1 MLAKHLITPSL
12 HFSGLSRLLPLP
24 HTYGSFPA
32 SFLHLD
38 RPWLNFV
45 ILSSAGIP
53 AKNKVDPKDVPPP
66 TPVTLPRFQPFAHVD
81 DPVDEVAALSAL
93 LRNTGRSTAALG
105 PLGFSA
111 IGLNLNLDAKPA
123 DLIPDSSYIPDF
135 DDWEKLTPDEAQEKN
150 QSTRNPLRNGSVSP
164 GCHVYLER
172 KKELSNANED
182 AFRTVRRLPAPK
194 GKTQARLGNAYEF
207 FRCLEAFTSFWDD
220 PTQPPPLPPSPE
232 APAEGTSSG
241 GTVNSEGEK
250 PASPKLDDGSSFFR
264 TSAGSSMPLEYR
276 NNLMTA
282 FVKLV
287 AYDFGCNVSPS
298 RTEPRLHFSSPQ
310 GSGSRKSF
318 CPSGCLFVFQSPTTR
333 EAARAGVIHGPVA
346 AVSARGTTDFT
357 QPDPEMAQSL
367 DLARE
372 IVAALIT
379 AQHRARE
386 GKTEKR
392 FGEGEWWTTKKR
404 WGGGPGGPIGR
415 EIEKD
420 SVQGDKDAKPS
431 DENGLTMPLAKKARK
446 NMSIYDNYRMIRP
459 PAATWDKKAQYEAI
473 GRVKGADYDDVFVVS
488 SLFHHVSILRVR
500 VPSRLLEVL
509 DGARETET
517 DRRSWGKVEAWRS
530 PWYDLFDTAQRL
542 AAMKLVWGMMAYQ
555 MRKDDSSD
563 GDVRMANA

>member
-1 MLAKHLITPSL
+1 MFGNFT
-12 HFSGLSRLLPLP
+12 
-24 HTYGSFPA
+24 SF
-32 SFLHLD
+32 
-38 RPWLNFV
+38 
-45 ILSSAGIP
+45 AGIP
-53 AKNKVDPKDVPPP
+53 AKSKVDPKDVPPP
-66 TPVTLPRFQPFAHVD
+66 TPVTLPRFQPFAHD
-81 DPVDEVAALSAL
+81 DDTIDGSFTLSTL

-105 PLGFSA
+105 PSGFSA
-111 IGLNLNLDAKPA
+111 IGLNLHLDAKPK
-123 DLIPDSSYIPDF
+123 DLIPEPALIPDF
-135 DDWEKLTPDEAQEKN
+135 DSWDKLSSDEGQEKN
-150 QSTRNPLRNGSVSP
+150 QSTRYLLRNGNLSP

-172 KKELSNANED
+172 KKELSNVNED

-220 PTQPPPLPPSPE
+220 PTRPLPLPPSPGASPE
-232 APAEGTSSG
+232 VTSSG
-241 GTVNSEGEK
+241 DVANSGDAN
-250 PASPKLDDGSSFFR
+250 PASPKPDESANFFR

-276 NNLMTA
+276 NNLITS
-282 FVKLV
+282 FIKLV

-298 RTEPRLHFSSPQ
+298 RTEPRLHFSSPL

-318 CPSGCLFVFQSPTTR
+318 CPSGCLFIFQSPTTR
-333 EAARAGVIHGPVA
+333 EAARAGVVHGPVA

-357 QPDPEMAQSL
+357 QPDPETAQSL

-420 SVQGDKDAKPS
+420 QVQGDKDAKPS
-431 DENGLTMPLAKKARK
+431 DENGLPMPLAKKPRK

-459 PAATWDKKAQYEAI
+459 PSSTWDKKAQYEAI
-473 GRVKGADYDDVFVVS
+473 GRRKGADYDDIFVVS
-488 SLFHHVSILRVR
+488 SLFHHISVIRVR
-500 VPSRLLEVL
+500 VPNRLLEAL
-509 DGARETET
+509 EGAREP
-517 DRRSWGKVEAWRS
+517 DASRRSWGKVEAWRS
-530 PWYDLFDTAQRL
+530 PWYDLFDTTQRL
-542 AAMKLVWGMMAYQ
+542 VAMKLVWAMMAYQ
-555 MRKDDSSD
+555 MRKDDASD
-563 GDVRMANA
+563 GDVAMTNA

>member
-1 MLAKHLITPSL
+1 MFGNFT
-12 HFSGLSRLLPLP
+12 
-24 HTYGSFPA
+24 SF
-32 SFLHLD
+32 
-38 RPWLNFV
+38 
-45 ILSSAGIP
+45 AGIP
-53 AKNKVDPKDVPPP
+53 AKSKVDPKDVPPP
-66 TPVTLPRFQPFAHVD
+66 TPVTLPRFQPFAHD
-81 DPVDEVAALSAL
+81 DDIVDESSALSTL

-105 PLGFSA
+105 PAGFSA
-111 IGLNLNLDAKPA
+111 IGLNLNLDAEQA
-123 DLIPDSSYIPDF
+123 DLIPNPSFIPDF
-135 DDWEKLTPDEAQEKN
+135 DSWDKLSPDEAQEKN
-150 QSTRNPLRNGSVSP
+150 QSTRNPLRNGNLSP

-172 KKELSNANED
+172 KKELSNVNED

-220 PTQPPPLPPSPE
+220 PTQPLPLPPSPE
-232 APAEGTSSG
+232 ASTEVTSSEDAA
-241 GTVNSEGEK
+241 NSGDVK
-250 PASPKLDDGSSFFR
+250 PASPKLDESANFFR

-276 NNLMTA
+276 NNLITA
-282 FVKLV
+282 FIKLV

-318 CPSGCLFVFQSPTTR
+318 CPSGCLFIFQSPTTR
-333 EAARAGVIHGPVA
+333 EAARAGVVHGPVA

-357 QPDPEMAQSL
+357 QPDPETAQSL

-379 AQHRARE
+379 AQHRARQ
-386 GKTEKR
+386 GRTEKR

-420 SVQGDKDAKPS
+420 LVQGDKDAKPS
-431 DENGLTMPLAKKARK
+431 DENGLPMPLAKKPRK

-459 PAATWDKKAQYEAI
+459 PSSTWDKKAQYEAI
-473 GRVKGADYDDVFVVS
+473 GRPKGADYDDIFVVS
-488 SLFHHVSILRVR
+488 SLFHHISIIRVR
-500 VPSRLLEVL
+500 VPNRLLEAL
-509 DGARETET
+509 EGAQEP
-517 DRRSWGKVEAWRS
+517 DVSRRSWGKVEAWRS

-542 AAMKLVWGMMAYQ
+542 VAMKLVWGMMAYQ
-555 MRKDDSSD
+555 MRKDDVSD
-563 GDVRMANA
+563 GDVDMTNA